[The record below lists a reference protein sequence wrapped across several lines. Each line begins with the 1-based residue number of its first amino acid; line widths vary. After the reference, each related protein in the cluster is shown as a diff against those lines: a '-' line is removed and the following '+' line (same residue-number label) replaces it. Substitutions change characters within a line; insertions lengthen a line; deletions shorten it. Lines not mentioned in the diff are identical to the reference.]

1 MKLVSEFIIFDN
13 TALPFEE
20 KVDHIQYVFAVL
32 CEIETLRLKDM
43 PNLERNDMQEDQT
56 DVRLIVL
63 DQLHYVR

>member
-43 PNLERNDMQEDQT
+43 PNLERNDMQEA
-56 DVRLIVL
+56 
-63 DQLHYVR
+63 